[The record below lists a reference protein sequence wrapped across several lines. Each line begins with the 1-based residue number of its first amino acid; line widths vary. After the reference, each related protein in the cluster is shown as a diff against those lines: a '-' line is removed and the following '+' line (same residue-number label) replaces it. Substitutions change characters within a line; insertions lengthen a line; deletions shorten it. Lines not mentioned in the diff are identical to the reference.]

1 MKYLFLL
8 TIFFISQI
16 HSQQSSIY
24 IPFEIQKAVKNETRT
39 LTGVPG
45 KNYWQN
51 KSDYDISVEVNTETG
66 LLIGEE
72 KIKYFNNS
80 PDSLERIVI
89 RLYQDIAKTNASRN
103 WFVNAKYLNEGV
115 ELKELKINDKY
126 YDLSDTSKSVFRG
139 STNLSV
145 KLDKILHPKS
155 ELSIEVKW
163 QFVIPKDFKLRMGNY
178 GNGNFFVAYWYPQI
192 AVYDDIDGWDTN
204 DYQGTV
210 EFYNDFNNYNIH
222 LKIPAGYIAWA
233 TGELQ
238 NADKVLRKD
247 IFEKYEK
254 AKTSDET
261 IRIIT
266 PDDYNKGL
274 VTSDSEKNI
283 WNFKADNVTDF
294 SFALSKSYNWD
305 GASVV
310 VDDKTGRRALT
321 DVVYN
326 NGTIHYEKAAEYS
339 RETIKYLS
347 RDVPGFPYPYSHV
360 TTFCNGG
367 KSGGMETPMMA
378 NDGAPEKLENH
389 IGLIF
394 HEIAHNYF
402 PFMMG
407 INERKYAWMDEGWAS
422 FFPINVVDKYVPEYD
437 YLKSRVEGFEMT
449 AGNESELPPMV
460 VSYSY
465 LTDYSRT
472 GFYDRPAVAYFQLNK
487 LLGDELFKKAIYE
500 YIEKWNGKHPVPLD
514 FFNAINETAKEDLSW
529 FWKPWFY
536 EFGYP
541 DLSVESVE
549 NVNGNISAKITKLGG
564 IPTNVIVVFEFD
576 DGTVEKVERSA
587 EVWKNGN
594 NSTLIKITSGK
605 NLSKV
610 TVGDKHVP
618 DSVKKN
624 DVFIVYKN
632 KNT

>member
-1 MKYLFLL
+1 MKYLFLF

-16 HSQQSSIY
+16 HSQQISIY
-24 IPFEIQKAVKNETRT
+24 TPFEIQNAIKNETRT
-39 LTGVPG
+39 LTGIPG

-51 KSDYDISVEVNTETG
+51 KSNYNISVEVNTETG
-66 LLIGEE
+66 LLTGEE

-80 PDSLERIVI
+80 PDSLDRIVI

-115 ELKELKINDKY
+115 ELKELKINNKN

-145 KLDKILHPKS
+145 KLDEILYSKS
-155 ELSIEVKW
+155 ELNIEVKW

-192 AVYDDIDGWDTN
+192 AVYDDIDGWDTH

-210 EFYNDFNNYNIH
+210 EFYNDFNNYNVQ
-222 LKIPAGYIAWA
+222 LKIPAGYTAWA

-254 AKTSDET
+254 AKISDET

-266 PDDYNKGL
+266 PEDYNKGL
-274 VTSDSEKNI
+274 VTSDNVINI

-294 SFALSKSYNWD
+294 SFALSNSYNWD

-310 VDDKTGRRALT
+310 VDDKTGRRALS

-326 NGTIHYEKAAEYS
+326 NGTIHYDKAAEYS
-339 RETIKYLS
+339 RESLKYLS
-347 RDVPGFPYPYSHV
+347 HQIPGFSYPYSHV
-360 TTFCNGG
+360 TSFCNGG

-407 INERKYAWMDEGWAS
+407 TNERKYAWMDEGWAS
-422 FFPINVVDKYVPEYD
+422 FLPKDVVDKYVPEYD
-437 YLKSRVEGFEMT
+437 YLKNRVNGFEMT
-449 AGNESELPPMV
+449 AGYESELPPMV

-472 GFYDRPAVAYFQLNK
+472 GFYDRPSVAYYQLK
-487 LLGDELFKKAIYE
+487 ELLGNELFKDAIYE
-500 YIEKWNGKHPVPLD
+500 YIDKWNGKHPVPLD
-514 FFNAINETAKEDLSW
+514 FFNIINEAAKEDLSW

-541 DLSVESVE
+541 DLAIE
-549 NVNGNISAKITKLGG
+549 NVEILNGKISTKVAKKGN
-564 IPTNVIVVFEFD
+564 IPTNVKVIFEFE
-576 DGTVEKVERSA
+576 DGTNETVEKSA
-587 EVWKNGN
+587 CVWKGGN
-594 NSTLIKITSGK
+594 NSINVNIESNKK
-605 NLSKV
+605 LSKV
-610 TVGDKHVP
+610 TVGDKHIP
-618 DSVKKN
+618 DSVKGN
-624 DVFIVYKN
+624 DVYKVSN
-632 KNT
+632 